1 MPINLLLLSR
11 HTSLH
16 ELVRVLITK
25 YPSYFVILFETD
37 NYQELDQLKIIQIVK
52 SFDEPLLIENSKCFP
67 VLKILYEGLYFNN
80 ENARHTL
87 NSFLH
92 VHLLPGNFDFKENSK
107 GKHNSSQLYLGG
119 NKDKRMTRKIFHP
132 SPERLI
138 DKIVLMK
145 SNKYYRFGDVT
156 YQCGHYWKESIQ
168 FILNHP
174 ETFKN
179 TILYKYL
186 HNLPS
191 KKHDY
196 CDRYI
201 RIISNYV
208 NQNKTNISLPL
219 DFELV
224 IHIRAG
230 DVVVHD
236 WFLNKNYKKIIQNH
250 VQKYKIRKCT
260 FCIAFHYGD
269 FTEKNLWIFN
279 DKKHNE
285 NITKIRKLLG
295 DLMSQFP
302 NLVFDVYSNKNVDH
316 DFVYMIYSNY
326 LVVDKGYF
334 GKLIYDI
341 RRRMSINKQSLLSLN
356 KFQME
361 KEVLLRNNR
370 IGTHKKILEKISHHP
385 MSLINPK
392 KTYPDQQICFLTYG
406 DHKFARSKQRIC
418 NEAKRLGLF
427 DKIIIKSKNDLL
439 VESSEFKKKLK
450 SNPRLQ
456 KIFAAPRGGGY
467 WIWKPFVIL
476 EQLRKM
482 DENDVLIYTDA
493 GCTVPVGND
502 GKKQQTK
509 EKLQEYISVV
519 NQSEK
524 GVLAFKNPHID
535 HVWTTGDIFRYFK
548 TFDDPKVYNTRQF
561 SGGRLHVIRKCNH
574 SMKLYERW
582 WEITHTKPNFY
593 TDNPSSTQN
602 FPRFVENRHDQSVFS
617 ILCKVHGV
625 EEEYSWDKIPI
636 KATHIHG

>member
-1 MPINLLLLSR
+1 MKKIILISLINLFIISNLIAQNAQIKGVVIDNISDVKLANTSISLLRQKDSILVSFTRAKTDGSFGFNNIKEGKYFLLFSYPAYADYVEPFTIDEKNPTKDFKQTNLLLKARLLQEVIFKGEAVAIRMKGDTTEFNAGSFKVQPNAKVEDLLKQLPGIQIDKDGKI
-11 HTSLH
+11 TAQGQT
-16 ELVRVLITK
+16 VTRVLVDGEEFFGDDPTLVTK
-25 YPSYFVILFETD
+25 NLRSDMVD
-37 NYQELDQLKIIQIVK
+37 KVQLYDDK
-52 SFDEPLLIENSKCFP
+52 S
-67 VLKILYEGLYFNN
+67 
-80 ENARHTL
+80 ENAKFT
-87 NSFLH
+87 
-92 VHLLPGNFDFKENSK
+92 G
-107 GKHNSSQLYLGG
+107 
-119 NKDKRMTRKIFHP
+119 
-132 SPERLI
+132 I
-138 DKIVLMK
+138 DDGVK
-145 SNKYYRFGDVT
+145 
-156 YQCGHYWKESIQ
+156 
-168 FILNHP
+168 
-174 ETFKN
+174 
-179 TILYKYL
+179 
-186 HNLPS
+186 
-191 KKHDY
+191 
-196 CDRYI
+196 
-201 RIISNYV
+201 
-208 NQNKTNISLPL
+208 NKTI
-219 DFELV
+219 
-224 IHIRAG
+224 
-230 DVVVHD
+230 
-236 WFLNKNYKKIIQNH
+236 
-250 VQKYKIRKCT
+250 
-260 FCIAFHYGD
+260 
-269 FTEKNLWIFN
+269 NLKLKE
-279 DKKHNE
+279 DKK
-285 NITKIRKLLG
+285 
-295 DLMSQFP
+295 
-302 NLVFDVYSNKNVDH
+302 
-316 DFVYMIYSNY
+316 
-326 LVVDKGYF
+326 KGYF